1 MEVDSVVDVK
11 CAECRK
17 TIKVERN
24 KIENVLQ
31 FKGKYYHSECFK
43 ALASKRVASGRG
55 KPEMW
60 NAALDKMS
68 SLEAETKSKL
78 EHRFYSDEL
87 NEWLLNHYDI
97 SVIPGRF
104 FQIVAGLESGTYKG
118 KRCKPISIGTLLE
131 CWKWGQK
138 KLDEIKQY
146 NNVNHKGPDNDN
158 ARLMYDLAILIGKM
172 SNYLAYKAK
181 QEATARELVQNANY
195 QDVDMSRI
203 GQKKQEKKEDIS
215 DIFDDLYVE

>member
-1 MEVDSVVDVK
+1 MVDVK
-11 CAECRK
+11 CAECGK

-43 ALASKRVASGRG
+43 ALASKRVASVRGQPDMGRAAFD
-55 KPEMW
+55 EM
-60 NAALDKMS
+60 A
-68 SLEAETKSKL
+68 SLEAEMKSKL

-97 SVIPGRF
+97 SVITGRF

-172 SNYLAYKAK
+172 PNYLAYKAK

>member
-11 CAECRK
+11 CAECGK
-17 TIKVERN
+17 TINVERN

-43 ALASKRVASGRG
+43 ALASKRVASSRG

-60 NAALDKMS
+60 SAALDKMS
-68 SLEAETKSKL
+68 LLEAETKSKL

-118 KRCKPISIGTLLE
+118 KRCKPINIGTLLE

-146 NNVNHKGPDNDN
+146 NKINHKGPDNDN
-158 ARLMYDLAILIGKM
+158 SRLMYDLAILIGKM
-172 SNYLAYKAK
+172 PNYLAYRAK